1 MQGEQVDSRLVK
13 QGLMQACTKQLE
25 GFVPGA
31 LLCILSHPLQPSNPQ
46 GSGYKSAA
54 VCAVLCCRSAV
65 LSCFGLCRHPKVLA
79 LPHMG
84 SATHEVYERM
94 AQVLCH
100 NIRAIREGGDLL
112 HRLC

>member
-1 MQGEQVDSRLVK
+1 
-13 QGLMQACTKQLE
+13 
-25 GFVPGA
+25 
-31 LLCILSHPLQPSNPQ
+31 
-46 GSGYKSAA
+46 
-54 VCAVLCCRSAV
+54 
-65 LSCFGLCRHPKVLA
+65 VLA

-100 NIRAIREGGDLL
+100 NIRAIREGGDLM